1 VVLEIDGENRRLSL
15 GHKQLEENP
24 WDVFETI
31 FTVDSVHQGTI
42 INIMDKGAIVSMPYG
57 VEAFAPTRHLVKL
70 DGSSAKVEEVL
81 DFKVL
86 EFNKEGKKI
95 IVSHSKINEEVVAT
109 EKAAV
114 ANEKKAANDEAK
126 KAAKKVKDSVEKTTL
141 GDMDVLSN
149 LKADME
155 ESEKK
160 SKKSE

>member
-1 VVLEIDGENRRLSL
+1 ME
-15 GHKQLEENP
+15 
-24 WDVFETI
+24 
-31 FTVDSVHQGTI
+31 
-42 INIMDKGAIVSMPYG
+42 KGAIVSMPYG
-57 VEAFAPTRHLVKL
+57 VEAFCPTRHSVKA
-70 DGSSAKVEEVL
+70 DGTSAKVEETL
-81 DFKVL
+81 EFKVL

-95 IVSHSKINEEVVAT
+95 IVSHSKINEEVTAA

-114 ANEKKAANDEAK
+114 ATEKKAAGDDAK

-160 SKKSE
+160 SKKS